1 MAQEITRGYMLSPNL
16 QELVPELCWDQIL
29 NFVFP
34 TKDID
39 LG

>member
-1 MAQEITRGYMLSPNL
+1 MAQKITHGYMLSPNL
-16 QELVPELCWDQIL
+16 QEQVPELCWDQVL
-29 NFVFP
+29 SFVLS